1 MQAWKGFFSAGGFMP
16 HGYCYLWNRNLVWLH
31 LVSDALIFLSYVV
44 ISFTLVYFVRRR
56 RDLPFQWMFLC
67 FGAFIIACG
76 FTHGME
82 IWTLWHATYWLSG
95 AVKAITALASVP
107 TAILLLHLV
116 PEALNIPSPGALRN
130 EIADRQRAQA
140 RFRGL
145 LEAAPDGMAVVNQA
159 GKILLVN
166 SQVEKLFGYQREE
179 LLGKDIEVLMPE
191 RFRGQHPAHREGFF
205 AEPRVRE
212 MGAALELY
220 ALRKDGTE
228 FPVEISLSPLE
239 TEEGTLVSSAIRD
252 ITSRRRAEQKFRGLL
267 ESAPDAMVVV
277 NGEGEIVLVNAQV
290 EKMFGYRREELL
302 GKAIEVLVPPRLR
315 ELHPSHRK
323 GFFADPHT
331 REMGAGLELYGLRKD
346 GTEFPVEI
354 SLSALETEQG
364 VLVSSAIRDVS
375 ERRAAEMKLK
385 SQAEV
390 LRQQA
395 ELLELT
401 HESIFVRDMHG
412 VITFWNHAAE
422 ENYGW
427 SKAEALGQTAHA
439 LLRTQ
444 FPIPLGEIER
454 EILSK
459 ERWEGDLIHTSR
471 GGGRISVESRWA
483 LVRDE
488 AGNPK
493 GMLEVNHDVTDR
505 KQLEAKFRGL
515 LESAPDSVVVVN
527 PEGKIELVNAQTER
541 LFGYRREELLE
552 EHVEVL
558 IPERYRGKHAGHRAN
573 FFANPKV
580 RAMGAGL
587 ELYGRRKDGTE
598 FPVEVSLS
606 PLETARGIL
615 ISSSIRD
622 ISERRR
628 AEAGICELNEQL
640 ARHSAQLEAANKELE
655 TFAYSVSHDLRAPLR
670 AIVGFSQILVEDYG
684 EKLDAEGHDCLRRV
698 CAATLRMGELID
710 GLLGM
715 ARLTRHELELEPVDL
730 SLVARSITDRLREND
745 PQRQVDI
752 VIAEGARAQGDRRL
766 LEVVL
771 QNLLANAW
779 KFTRKQP
786 QARIEFGREE
796 GDEKPVFFVRDNGA
810 GFDMSYSDKLFAPFQ
825 RLHGQEE
832 FEGHGIGLATVQ
844 RVINRHGGRIWAE
857 GEIGKGATFSF
868 TL

>member
-1 MQAWKGFFSAGGFMP
+1 MP

-56 RDLPFQWMFLC
+56 RDLPFHWMFLC

-331 REMGAGLELYGLRKD
+331 REMGAGFGTLRS
-346 GTEFPVEI
+346 T
-354 SLSALETEQG
+354 
-364 VLVSSAIRDVS
+364 
-375 ERRAAEMKLK
+375 
-385 SQAEV
+385 
-390 LRQQA
+390 
-395 ELLELT
+395 
-401 HESIFVRDMHG
+401 
-412 VITFWNHAAE
+412 
-422 ENYGW
+422 
-427 SKAEALGQTAHA
+427 
-439 LLRTQ
+439 
-444 FPIPLGEIER
+444 
-454 EILSK
+454 
-459 ERWEGDLIHTSR
+459 ERWNGISR
-471 GGGRISVESRWA
+471 G
-483 LVRDE
+483 D
-488 AGNPK
+488 
-493 GMLEVNHDVTDR
+493 
-505 KQLEAKFRGL
+505 Q
-515 LESAPDSVVVVN
+515 
-527 PEGKIELVNAQTER
+527 
-541 LFGYRREELLE
+541 
-552 EHVEVL
+552 
-558 IPERYRGKHAGHRAN
+558 PERPR
-573 FFANPKV
+573 
-580 RAMGAGL
+580 
-587 ELYGRRKDGTE
+587 
-598 FPVEVSLS
+598 
-606 PLETARGIL
+606 
-615 ISSSIRD
+615 
-622 ISERRR
+622 
-628 AEAGICELNEQL
+628 
-640 ARHSAQLEAANKELE
+640 
-655 TFAYSVSHDLRAPLR
+655 
-670 AIVGFSQILVEDYG
+670 
-684 EKLDAEGHDCLRRV
+684 
-698 CAATLRMGELID
+698 
-710 GLLGM
+710 
-715 ARLTRHELELEPVDL
+715 
-730 SLVARSITDRLREND
+730 
-745 PQRQVDI
+745 
-752 VIAEGARAQGDRRL
+752 
-766 LEVVL
+766 
-771 QNLLANAW
+771 
-779 KFTRKQP
+779 
-786 QARIEFGREE
+786 
-796 GDEKPVFFVRDNGA
+796 NGA
-810 GFDMSYSDKLFAPFQ
+810 GGP
-825 RLHGQEE
+825 
-832 FEGHGIGLATVQ
+832 GLEC
-844 RVINRHGGRIWAE
+844 H
-857 GEIGKGATFSF
+857 S
-868 TL
+868 

>member
-1 MQAWKGFFSAGGFMP
+1 
-16 HGYCYLWNRNLVWLH
+16 
-31 LVSDALIFLSYVV
+31 
-44 ISFTLVYFVRRR
+44 
-56 RDLPFQWMFLC
+56 
-67 FGAFIIACG
+67 
-76 FTHGME
+76 
-82 IWTLWHATYWLSG
+82 
-95 AVKAITALASVP
+95 
-107 TAILLLHLV
+107 
-116 PEALNIPSPGALRN
+116 
-130 EIADRQRAQA
+130 
-140 RFRGL
+140 
-145 LEAAPDGMAVVNQA
+145 
-159 GKILLVN
+159 
-166 SQVEKLFGYQREE
+166 
-179 LLGKDIEVLMPE
+179 
-191 RFRGQHPAHREGFF
+191 
-205 AEPRVRE
+205 
-212 MGAALELY
+212 
-220 ALRKDGTE
+220 
-228 FPVEISLSPLE
+228 
-239 TEEGTLVSSAIRD
+239 
-252 ITSRRRAEQKFRGLL
+252 
-267 ESAPDAMVVV
+267 
-277 NGEGEIVLVNAQV
+277 
-290 EKMFGYRREELL
+290 
-302 GKAIEVLVPPRLR
+302 
-315 ELHPSHRK
+315 
-323 GFFADPHT
+323 
-331 REMGAGLELYGLRKD
+331 
-346 GTEFPVEI
+346 
-354 SLSALETEQG
+354 
-364 VLVSSAIRDVS
+364 
-375 ERRAAEMKLK
+375 MKLK

-412 VITFWNHAAE
+412 VISFWNHAAE

-493 GMLEVNHDVTDR
+493 GMLEVNHDITDR

-730 SLVARSITDRLREND
+730 SFVARSITDRLREND

-779 KFTRKQP
+779 KFTRIAASCPDRVWPGAVETKQAGLFRSR
-786 QARIEFGREE
+786 QWS
-796 GDEKPVFFVRDNGA
+796 